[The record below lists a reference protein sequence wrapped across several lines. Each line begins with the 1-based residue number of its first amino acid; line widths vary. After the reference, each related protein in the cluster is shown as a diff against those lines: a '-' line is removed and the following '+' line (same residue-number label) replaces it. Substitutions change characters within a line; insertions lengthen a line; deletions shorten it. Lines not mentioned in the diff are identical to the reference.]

1 VLVRLPAILLRA
13 EGLVLF
19 AAALALYLREDYSIL
34 LLVVLFLAP
43 DLSFVGLAG
52 GPRVGAITYDA
63 AHTYVGPILLASA
76 SLIGEWMPGVELG
89 LIWMAHIG
97 IDRALGYGLR
107 YPDAFRDTHLQR
119 V

>member
-1 VLVRLPAILLRA
+1 VLRSLPAFLLRA

-19 AAALALYLREDYSIL
+19 AAAIALYVREDFSLLLLAL
-34 LLVVLFLAP
+34 LFLAP
-43 DLSFVGLAG
+43 DLSFVGLAA
-52 GPRVGAITYDA
+52 GPRVAAVAYDT

-76 SLIGEWMPGVELG
+76 SLVVEWSTGVQLG
-89 LIWMAHIG
+89 LIWLAHIG

>member
-1 VLVRLPAILLRA
+1 VLSRLPAVLLRA

-19 AAALALYLREDYSIL
+19 ACAVALYLREDYSIL
-34 LLVVLFLAP
+34 ILVVLFLAP

-52 GPRVGAITYDA
+52 GPRLGAVAYDT
-63 AHTYVGPILLASA
+63 AHTYVGPLLLASA
-76 SLIGEWMPGVELG
+76 SLIVEWSVGVQLG
-89 LIWMAHIG
+89 LIWLAHIG

>member
-1 VLVRLPAILLRA
+1 VLARLPAVLLRL

-52 GPRVGAITYDA
+52 GERLGAVAYDV
-63 AHTYVGPILLASA
+63 AHTYVGPVLLASA
-76 SLIGEWMPGVELG
+76 SLIGEWTTGVQLG
-89 LIWMAHIG
+89 LIWLAHIG

-107 YPDAFRDTHLQR
+107 YPDAFKDTHLQR

>member
-1 VLVRLPAILLRA
+1 VPKSLPALLLRA

-19 AAALALYLREDYSIL
+19 AAAIALYVREDFSLL

-43 DLSFVGLAG
+43 DLAFIGLVAG
-52 GPRVGAITYDA
+52 QRAGAIAYDA
-63 AHTYVGPILLASA
+63 VHTYVGPILLTSI
-76 SLIGEWMPGVELG
+76 SLIAEWGTGVELG
-89 LIWMAHIG
+89 LIWLAHIG

-107 YPDAFRDTHLQR
+107 YPNAFRDTHLQR

>member
-1 VLVRLPAILLRA
+1 MLARLPAILLRA

-19 AAALALYLREDYSIL
+19 AAALALYVREDYPIL
-34 LLVVLFLAP
+34 LLLVLFLAP

-52 GPRVGAITYDA
+52 GRRVGAIAYDA
-63 AHTYVGPILLASA
+63 AHTYVGPILLASGA
-76 SLIGEWMPGVELG
+76 LIGDWTTGVQLG
-89 LIWMAHIG
+89 LIWLAHIG

-107 YPDAFRDTHLQR
+107 YPNAFNENHLQR

>member
-1 VLVRLPAILLRA
+1 MPKSLPALLLRA

-19 AAALALYLREDYSIL
+19 AAAIALYVREDFSLL

-43 DLSFVGLAG
+43 DLAFVGLAA
-52 GPRVGAITYDA
+52 GPRAGAIAYDA
-63 AHTYVGPILLASA
+63 VHTYVGPILLASI
-76 SLIGEWMPGVELG
+76 SLIAEWGTGVELG
-89 LIWMAHIG
+89 LIWLAHIG

-107 YPDAFRDTHLQR
+107 YPNAFRDTHLQR

>member
-1 VLVRLPAILLRA
+1 VLQRLPAILLRA

-19 AAALALYLREDYSIL
+19 AAALALYVREDYSLL
-34 LLVVLFLAP
+34 LLVVLAP
-43 DLSFVGLAG
+43 DLSFLGLAG
-52 GPRVGAITYDA
+52 GRRVGAITYDA

-76 SLIGEWMPGVELG
+76 AMIGEWTTGVELG
-89 LIWMAHIG
+89 LIWLAHIG

-107 YPDAFRDTHLQR
+107 YPDAFNENHLQR